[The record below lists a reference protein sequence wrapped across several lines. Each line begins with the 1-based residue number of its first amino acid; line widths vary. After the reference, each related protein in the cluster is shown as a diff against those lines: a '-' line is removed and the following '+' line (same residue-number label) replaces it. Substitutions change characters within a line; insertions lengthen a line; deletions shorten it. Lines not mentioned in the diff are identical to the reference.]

1 MSERNYISVKTAA
14 AILNGIVEAGY
25 GDAELSIVLNHG
37 TDNSDEEIDLGID
50 KITVLNTYE
59 DIAVMI
65 ESYMFNETIKK
76 MLDRFK
82 YKLELG

>member
-14 AILNGIVEAGY
+14 AILNGIVEAGH
-25 GDAELSIVLNHG
+25 GDAELSIVLDHG

-76 MLDRFK
+76 MLDRFR
-82 YKLELG
+82 YKLELE